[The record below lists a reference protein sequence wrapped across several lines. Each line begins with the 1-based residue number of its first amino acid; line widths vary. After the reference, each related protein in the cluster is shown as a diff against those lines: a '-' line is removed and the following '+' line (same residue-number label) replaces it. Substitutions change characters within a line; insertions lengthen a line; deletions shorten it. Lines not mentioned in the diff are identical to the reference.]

1 MFQREFLSVYQ
12 ACAGTPGN
20 IFSCG
25 KAVCMTFKAKSAR
38 STVTPLLTHG
48 W

>member
-1 MFQREFLSVYQ
+1 
-12 ACAGTPGN
+12 
-20 IFSCG
+20 
-25 KAVCMTFKAKSAR
+25 MTLKAKSAR